1 MKFVCAAKKEEF
13 VLGFFRNVN
22 KLCSIYVPLNLR
34 NSNNFS
40 IYSAQH
46 SIRAMI
52 QFLLFFPFQIL
63 QLSNS
68 KNYFSDFILKF
79 FEGFKQ
85 SLPKK

>member
-1 MKFVCAAKKEEF
+1 MFEYLGPMKSDYTSVKKFGFMKFFCAAQKEEF
-13 VLGFFRNVN
+13 VPSFFRNVN

-52 QFLLFFPFQIL
+52 QFLLFFPFQTL
-63 QLSNS
+63 
-68 KNYFSDFILKF
+68 
-79 FEGFKQ
+79 
-85 SLPKK
+85 